1 MIYVFLAEGF
11 EITEALAP
19 VDMMRRAKLDVKT
32 VGVTGK
38 TVVSSHKIP
47 VTADITIDEIT
58 TKDLQAVVLPGG
70 MPGTLNLKA
79 NNNVLDT
86 VRYAYENNLVIGA
99 ICAAPSVLGFMGIL
113 DGKKAVCY
121 PGFEEELKGA
131 YIQNCGV
138 VADDNIITARGA
150 GVSIEFGLALVK
162 ALKDEETANSVK
174 AAIQSI

>member
-138 VADDNIITARGA
+138 VVDDNIITARGA